1 MSRVDEGKELVERL
15 RKRPSETSTSAK
27 TVRKPFG
34 DQAIKKLLI
43 PAFDDNYNHGMGYVD
58 QGNQL
63 KKPNS
68 LSCLCRKGGHQS
80 LTNWELDTVLVNSYK
95 LSFHSKVDKRDK
107 WTDQEKFR
115 TAIIKECFAL
125 GKQARLK
132 RKRSS
137 SFTAIPLL
145 DTPLNTHSIEHRE
158 YKQECVVCKKEGT
171 SRGVSKRRA
180 LGEIS
185 DN

>member
-1 MSRVDEGKELVERL
+1 MREKGWGATGTCTAKSGIIKKFSKMKKQDKSKDTIPWGTLYTEPSEDNLINFIAWKDNALVLFMSTVDEGKELVERL

-27 TVRKPFG
+27 TARKPFG
-34 DQAIKKLLI
+34 DQAMKKLLI

-107 WTDQEKFR
+107 
-115 TAIIKECFAL
+115 
-125 GKQARLK
+125 
-132 RKRSS
+132 
-137 SFTAIPLL
+137 
-145 DTPLNTHSIEHRE
+145 
-158 YKQECVVCKKEGT
+158 
-171 SRGVSKRRA
+171 
-180 LGEIS
+180 
-185 DN
+185 